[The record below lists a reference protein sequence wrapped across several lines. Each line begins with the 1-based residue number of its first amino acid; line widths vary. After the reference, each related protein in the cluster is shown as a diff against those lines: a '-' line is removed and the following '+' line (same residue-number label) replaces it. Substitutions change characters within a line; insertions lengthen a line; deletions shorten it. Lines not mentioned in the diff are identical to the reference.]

1 MSLVCLTGTKK
12 IQTYPFRI
20 IDSFGSTKRQL
31 NMDIFF
37 ALIAI
42 LGMSLG
48 MVMIM
53 TGIGF
58 LKSGLKQTKPVPE
71 MVNKKKFNKRM

>member
-1 MSLVCLTGTKK
+1 
-12 IQTYPFRI
+12 
-20 IDSFGSTKRQL
+20 
-31 NMDIFF
+31 MDIFF